1 VSLVYDIHAYY
12 YYGNVLIWYRRYGV
26 LTDPA
31 AYIPP
36 MHSFSNLN
44 PRRTGPASELEFD
57 LPHLDLDVSNSG
69 IVGRQITVL
78 GDDRELGM
86 GIVGYN

>member
-1 VSLVYDIHAYY
+1 MHT
-12 YYGNVLIWYRRYGV
+12 GVLIWYRRYGV

-57 LPHLDLDVSNSG
+57 LPHLDLDVSDSG

-78 GDDRELGM
+78 GDDTELGM

>member
-1 VSLVYDIHAYY
+1 
-12 YYGNVLIWYRRYGV
+12 
-26 LTDPA
+26 
-31 AYIPP
+31 

-57 LPHLDLDVSNSG
+57 LPHLDLDVSDSG